1 MTDKPQL
8 KSFIARIENLEA
20 EKREILDDVKSV
32 YAEAK
37 AAGFNVPALKAII
50 RLRREDFDKRAEQE
64 RIIEEYMAALG
75 MLATTELGRS
85 AIARAAPTPTKLPDT
100 DTSNAPFHAS

>member
-1 MTDKPQL
+1 M
-8 KSFIARIENLEA
+8 
-20 EKREILDDVKSV
+20 
-32 YAEAK
+32 
-37 AAGFNVPALKAII
+37 PALKAVV

-85 AIARAAPTPTKLPDT
+85 AIARAAPTPAKLPDT